1 VTTPDARAAGHDLRL
16 VPAALTGWGVMA
28 AGIVWGGVASLWAT
42 TAAVVVTYLVTRW
55 WRGRQPDAAVWPGV
69 LAVTVVGVA
78 FSIAVTLRVHD
89 VAHHPVS
96 GRVGATVSVV
106 VVAAE
111 SPRVVGGGRLMFR
124 GDLRAVDERRLTGR
138 VVVFASGLGYGELT
152 AGRPVAFRARIGA
165 PTRRDLTVAVLTAAG
180 EPTLG
185 RASLVQRIAARV
197 RTAFADAARS
207 ALPADQAAMLP
218 ALVLGDTSTL
228 TGPTVDEFRA
238 AGLTHLTAVSGANVT
253 IVCGAVLL
261 AAAVVGPRVAV
272 AMAALALTAFVVVVQ
287 PSASVLRAAVMGA
300 ITLLAI
306 VAHRRRQ
313 AIPALSA
320 TVLILMIGVPEL
332 AVDIGFALSASATA
346 ALVVIAPIWS
356 RRLVD
361 RGWPKPLADA
371 ASVAVAAQLV
381 TAPLVAGMSGTVSL
395 VSVAANLAVVVVIAP
410 ITVIGTAAAALSAF
424 WPAAAQF
431 LVRFTGPELWWLLRV
446 ARWAS
451 AVPGAV
457 VPVPSGAAGVFCVA
471 AAGIGSVVLWRWRW
485 GRIGVASAALCLFAW
500 AVAGAGAGPGTGA
513 VGAT

>member
-1 VTTPDARAAGHDLRL
+1 VSTPDARAAGHDLRL

-28 AGIVWGGVASLWAT
+28 AGIVWGGAASLWAT

-165 PTRRDLTVAVLTAAG
+165 PTRRDLTVAVLAAAG

-228 TGPTVDEFRA
+228 TGPTVDEFRT

-410 ITVIGTAAAALSAF
+410 ITVIGTGAAALSAF

-457 VPVPSGAAGVFCVA
+457 VPVPSGPAGVFCVA